1 MTPLTILGVLAAL
14 LGTAGLGGVLKTWL
28 DHQRGKRKQSDDVA
42 MALVEKLEARVEKL
56 EGSLEREQERC
67 EAMLG
72 IHRHRINNQRTII
85 YSLLHL
91 FDMPA
96 ARRKAALVIVRAD
109 LASMEQAEAVEKGI
123 VAAAPLSSPEPIA

>member
-1 MTPLTILGVLAAL
+1 VTLTSALAL
-14 LGTAGLGGVLKTWL
+14 LGAILGPAGIGFLLKTWL

-72 IHRHRINNQRTII
+72 VHRHRINNQRTLI

-96 ARRKAALVIVRAD
+96 ARRKAALVIVRAE

-123 VAAAPLSSPEPIA
+123 VAAAPLATPEAA